1 MTTSLIH
8 QIKTFLEETDNDFTP
23 PGSARTDLAVYAEKM
38 ARNAAVFA
46 SYDAGKMVAMTAI
59 YCNDPSCRIAYMTL
73 AAALPEY
80 RRLRLVSG
88 LIQTAIE
95 YLQRRRFKILQLRID
110 HGNDRAFRLYRS
122 LGFWVVQEEPQ
133 GYLMELTI
141 AAQPP
146 VSDQAH
152 YARHC

>member
-1 MTTSLIH
+1 MTMPLID
-8 QIKTFLEETDNDFTP
+8 QIKTFLEETDNDFNP

-46 SYDAGKMVAMTAI
+46 NYDAGKMVAMVAI
-59 YCNDPSCRIAYMTL
+59 YCNDPACRIAYMTL

-95 YLQRRRFKILQLRID
+95 YLQRRQFKILQLRID
-110 HGNDRAFRLYRS
+110 HGNDSAFRLYQG

-141 AAQPP
+141 AAQLP
-146 VSDQAH
+146 VSPRAS
-152 YARHC
+152 YAKHG